1 MRSRKPSAVTEQQE
15 KYVEARVSGLN
26 VKQAQE
32 VSDYS
37 GSEKTVEAIRHQLQ
51 AARSWLTNTTQIT
64 RLNVIEG
71 FIDGIEMARMQGDSG
86 NVIKGWVEVGKVLGH
101 YAPEVKRIELTM
113 DQGRLKSK
121 FEGLSDSELL
131 AIQQGRVLD
140 GECTEVE

>member
-1 MRSRKPSAVTEQQE
+1 MA
-15 KYVEARVSGLN
+15 GLN

-32 VSDYS
+32 ASGCS

-140 GECTEVE
+140 GEFSEVE

>member
-1 MRSRKPSAVTEQQE
+1 M
-15 KYVEARVSGLN
+15 SGLN

-32 VSDYS
+32 VSGCS
-37 GSEKTVEAIRHQLQ
+37 GSEKTVEAIRHQLR

>member
-1 MRSRKPSAVTEQQE
+1 MPRKPSAITKPQE
-15 KYVEARVSGLN
+15 KFVKARMAGLN
-26 VKQAQE
+26 IKQAQE
-32 VSDYS
+32 VSGCS

-86 NVIKGWVEVGKVLGH
+86 NVIKGWVEVGKILGH

-121 FEGLSDSELL
+121 FEGLSDAELL

-140 GECTEVE
+140 GECTEIE

>member
-1 MRSRKPSAVTEQQE
+1 MARKPSAVTEPQE
-15 KYVEARVSGLN
+15 KFVEARMSGLN

-32 VSDYS
+32 VSGCS
-37 GSEKTVEAIRHQLQ
+37 GSEKTVEAIRHQLR

>member
-1 MRSRKPSAVTEQQE
+1 MARKPSAVTEQQE
-15 KYVEARVSGLN
+15 KYVEAKMAGLN
-26 VKQAQE
+26 NKLA
-32 VSDYS
+32 
-37 GSEKTVEAIRHQLQ
+37 SEAAGYTGDASKIEAIRHQLQ

>member
-1 MRSRKPSAVTEQQE
+1 
-15 KYVEARVSGLN
+15 
-26 VKQAQE
+26 
-32 VSDYS
+32 
-37 GSEKTVEAIRHQLQ
+37 
-51 AARSWLTNTTQIT
+51 
-64 RLNVIEG
+64 
-71 FIDGIEMARMQGDSG
+71 MQGDSG

>member
-1 MRSRKPSAVTEQQE
+1 MPRKPSAITEPQE
-15 KYVEARVSGLN
+15 KFVEARMAGLT

-32 VSDYS
+32 VSGCS

-113 DQGRLKSK
+113 DQGRLK
-121 FEGLSDSELL
+121 
-131 AIQQGRVLD
+131 
-140 GECTEVE
+140 